1 MIFYYFINKTK
12 SLTSPKPITTLLHS
26 LTMPAKYVTNANGM
40 RVLSEDYHPPSPRST
55 ESHSQPTSAI
65 TKPSSMRSTRKKIMT
80 PQQQQA
86 ALKKAALEREQARS
100 KPGYNSLKK

>member
-40 RVLSEDYHPPSPRST
+40 RVLSEDYHPPSPRPT
-55 ESHSQPTSAI
+55 ESQPTSTI
-65 TKPSSMRSTRKKIMT
+65 KKPSSTRSTRRVMT

-86 ALKKAALEREQARS
+86 ALKKAFLSRELARS